1 MSTNGLIGTHFIPA
15 AHDHGMPQTTAAG
28 LLVLVGIFDIVGTV
42 ASGWLTDRFDPRVLL
57 AVYYLLRGASLAVL
71 PVLLANTVRPSVVVF
86 VVFYGLDWVA
96 TVPPTVALCRA
107 LFGDRGT
114 IVFGWV
120 FAAHQVG
127 AAAAATAAGMVRD
140 ITGEYTLAW
149 FGAGALCAVAALLSF
164 RVPGRKPRATQSV
177 RL

>member
-1 MSTNGLIGTHFIPA
+1 
-15 AHDHGMPQTTAAG
+15 
-28 LLVLVGIFDIVGTV
+28 
-42 ASGWLTDRFDPRVLL
+42 
-57 AVYYLLRGASLAVL
+57 
-71 PVLLANTVRPSVVVF
+71 
-86 VVFYGLDWVA
+86 
-96 TVPPTVALCRA
+96 
-107 LFGDRGT
+107 
-114 IVFGWV
+114 VFGWV